1 MDNSK
6 ETEYLKLVRIQSDTN
21 AEFTAA
27 QEYEFEQHLKS
38 LSLSEKIEWRGLQPS
53 TIVIALVAYCTVVAA
68 GAFMIVGGVLS
79 LL

>member
-21 AEFTAA
+21 TEFTAA

-68 GAFMIVGGVLS
+68 GVFMIVGGVLS